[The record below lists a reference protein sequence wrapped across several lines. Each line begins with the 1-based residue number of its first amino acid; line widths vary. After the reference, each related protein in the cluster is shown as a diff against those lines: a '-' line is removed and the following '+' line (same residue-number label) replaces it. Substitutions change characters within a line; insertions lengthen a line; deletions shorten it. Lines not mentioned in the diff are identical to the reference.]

1 MRKLL
6 LSFLAVLCLLCP
18 AKAGVWYA
26 LAPVGFEDGALP
38 DGWTQENIE
47 GTVNWQVEGG
57 PGVSLTDPVGAK
69 SGDYRLAIR
78 RAKGATSG
86 FVTRL
91 ISPAMDISE
100 MQNPQLCFAYAQVAT
115 FDYFDT
121 LRVWYRTTADAQW
134 TLLEEFTSPVPAWKN
149 ETLPL
154 EKYLQGTAYQIAFE
168 VADHAGKGVVL
179 DDICVLQPSQCQ
191 QPQFQMLQPS
201 SHSAFIEFVAGGTGY
216 GSQADLFDLIVSDSA
231 LADPAAAQASQ
242 VLYMQKGMT
251 DNSVTVTGLDAYTT
265 YYAYLRTNCADNAS
279 GYTEW
284 TSTQFKTSMS
294 KSLPYVENFNQKSA
308 SSTSSYITIPGW
320 TFATDIDK
328 ANVPY
333 VYAGTSSKD
342 KQYYS
347 VDSTSYLAFVGDA
360 SYSISPVPKGKYLYA
375 ATPELDGN
383 LSQCEVSFWGTAY
396 NHISDGVDND
406 YAAELTVGVMTNP
419 TDYTTFTPVKTVT
432 VESGYQFKHFVV
444 SLSGYQGNGKYV
456 ALRSAAAKENIFFV
470 DNFSVAVAAAPV
482 PEDIRISNLQPSGF
496 DVSAALHGADSWNI
510 KVATKYVRNPA
521 SLAAAACLVSQTGLT
536 ASSFHVASADLAGKT
551 VCVYLQA
558 VKNGV
563 SSDWAFPVTLR
574 VPTVGSIPL
583 TLDMTGNA
591 ELSLYTFNNEIHYRS
606 SAKTINGI
614 YFPLRSFAYYP
625 TLSTSSPTWNG
636 GHLNLQ
642 GTDNYFVLPYVENM
656 DSLMLSFRLTTGSW
670 SSSYYSY
677 TGQSRVAVGV
687 MTDPYD
693 LSTFV
698 EVARFEGDDTKYI
711 KCETDF
717 LSYTGTGHYVAIR
730 AIEAAQKGSYNTYNA
745 LDDIVLKKIPACRLP
760 KNVVSDPQVSTAALS
775 WDAQAMTKW
784 LVSLYGDSQLTTL
797 LQDSVVTAPAVTF
810 DGLSSGNTYY
820 FTVRTICGTDTL
832 DAEDTYSFT
841 TLFGIPFMEKFT
853 TTSIPDG
860 WSRWQGLLADVFSGK
875 TTLTSVTSYWN
886 FDSQSRITTD
896 GYVAYINI
904 CYASRKH
911 WLMMPELYI
920 NADKDDAVQL
930 SFEAALISSYSSST
944 RNSGTDDQFAVVIST
959 DNGTTWTRANATI
972 WNNAND
978 STTDFVLNDLPDDKM
993 QKYTI
998 NLSKYIGTKIRIA
1011 FYAESTESNANNYL
1025 LIDNVS
1031 VNTFDVNC
1039 QGVKSLSATALSETE
1054 ADIFWTVVGTQ
1065 SLHLDVYADKSTA
1078 PLFSGDVTASPYR
1091 LTGLTSNTPYRVVA
1105 HQSCDLNGDSLTTSF
1120 RTQCGA
1126 STPAQLGTVNF
1137 ADPDAFM
1144 CWTVGIGDTT
1154 GVANF
1159 TLTAPG
1165 ISNITGFGKVL
1176 YLKKPKSTSSS
1187 YYGNDYYAILP
1198 PLDIDDITEY
1208 QVVFDAAVN
1217 TTKADTANV
1226 AKLYVGVIT
1235 DPADLS
1241 TLEITDTLTLQYA
1254 ADSMAL
1260 RSYAIGF
1267 DNYQG
1272 DYLGGMG
1279 KYILLKVAAP
1289 RDYSDIAIV
1298 DNVRIE
1304 AGNACHQILNVEVSD
1319 IKTDAAALRWTS
1331 DAGSVRVVVS
1341 PVMCNPDTVSDFIFD
1356 NIIANT
1362 GSATVS
1368 GLSAGT
1374 TYYAYVRAICG
1385 VGDTARWSGHT
1396 VFTTSY
1402 GVPYAENFSAGRL
1415 ASDWV
1420 GYRKSFPAGS
1430 DTLDISS
1437 LAPATGTTAWYITT
1451 VPSGITGMEDYAA
1464 RVKVDGSGSY
1474 DALFVSPAIS
1484 LPQLGNTEDPIS
1496 VSFKVA
1502 KSKYAYS
1509 YSSSAS
1515 KVNDSKDDKFSLIVS
1530 TDDGKT
1536 WTRSNSTIWASDG
1549 SGDYDYN
1556 EFSLNAKRCRVD
1568 LSKYAGKSIRL
1579 GFFTESTV
1587 YDPDTYLYVDSVA
1600 INYYQP
1606 TCDGITNIYVLTDS
1620 ITTQSVSLS
1629 IKSVNPSDTIEYVYG
1644 IDSVAFATAQP
1655 VHADSALVHLTGLQH
1670 SSAYAVYARTLCAG
1684 GDTSAWFGP
1693 VYFDTKCMAS
1703 VPVLYNFDD
1712 ADNRYLLT
1720 SYYKMENCWEVR
1732 YTDKYYMP
1740 YLFDNASYATYA
1752 YSGSSALRFYMTSSS
1767 YSGNNYSLAALPMI
1781 EGNPDTLQLSFMA
1794 RAGYATSSGFSDASS
1809 TYLHSVMVGTMDN
1822 LNDTS
1827 TFRLIKEVV
1836 LEPIASGATVSDDP
1850 TAFWRQQIVSLE
1862 GAQGKYVVFFQKKGS
1877 KSNYIYIDDV
1887 RISKR
1892 LDCPMVD
1899 ALSVDSIT
1907 DTRAR
1912 VHWTSQA
1919 DNFVVTVV
1927 SETGKNVYNLTDTLL
1942 LLTDLKSDMKYDV
1955 SVASVCGKD
1964 TTFTVQRSFTTCI
1977 SLPFS
1982 EDFSE
1987 GLPDTWLRLSGDILN
2002 GKKTSKSSSG
2012 SDWTFSSTD
2021 TYGISAPKMM
2031 WNLTKDYYEQNSV
2044 LATPEVLLN
2053 TPDATNPILLSFDM
2067 ALTSSYSS
2075 SAPYASSTEDRKFA
2089 ILVSEDDAATWTK
2102 IDSLVWGT
2110 DTTFVRRFDSIPN
2123 TSTRYTFDF
2132 SAYRN
2137 KSIRIAFYAYSP
2149 ADAAYAYLHL
2159 SNVAL
2164 KEQNLNCLMPTDLQ
2178 AMDMTVD
2185 SATLCW
2191 NSDADMFQLQ
2201 VAADA
2206 KFNKLIVD
2214 SVLSDTALS
2223 VGTLTASTA
2232 YYARVRVICGENSY
2246 SDWTQTRKF
2255 KTTYG
2260 VPFVEE
2266 FTTISTAFPADWGNY
2281 EDLTLD
2287 MVLGKVSPF
2296 DGASEGT
2303 AWNYNTTYNKKALE
2317 DGLHAAIEL
2326 YSSYSDA
2333 WMVTPVIDM
2342 TKVSGNYVVF
2352 SFDAALTKY
2361 NSSDAPT
2368 SSDNQRFYLAV
2379 SEDGGA
2385 TWSKEDL
2392 VTWSNAASD
2401 SAQYTLSSIPTGNGK
2416 NYKFDFSKY
2425 AGKTVQIAFG
2435 VYASYASSYY
2445 NRLHIDNVRLE
2456 ERSSVCFGVEDV
2468 QTLAAMTTSAAM
2480 RIVPSQS
2487 DSVWQYVYGISGFA
2501 VADSLANCHNTDTV
2515 AFTLSNLAAGT
2526 SYDVYVR
2533 SVCAVGDTSQ
2543 WLSAYTFR
2551 TPYAL
2556 PLTEDFTTV
2565 DTSFPDAWT
2574 TYSSSSLTP
2583 SSLFEG
2589 GSFENATPSPDG
2601 WQYSATTNANAFS
2614 GDKHVS
2620 VELKYSYYSSSSYW
2634 LVSPV
2639 VDMTDVDDVSNAVLS
2654 FDVALTNPNT
2664 SAHPSS
2670 ADDQEFYVAV
2680 SEDGGK
2686 TWTSG
2691 NATLWSEG
2699 STADYSIEAIP
2710 NGAGQSYILNMNKY
2724 IGKVV
2729 QVAFGAY
2736 QKPSYSYYD
2745 DTDTVRI
2752 HLDNI
2757 RLYADSNLCF
2767 DLDTVQQTGATT
2779 SSVSLRIEDS
2789 NRAAT
2794 AWQYVYGIKGF
2805 NRADSAIHNTDAI
2818 DFVLTGLNPSTSY
2831 DVYVRSA
2838 CGSNDTTAW
2847 VGPFAFATAYLLPF
2861 NEDFAGISTT
2871 MKMPDNWLAY
2881 SDKSLTMSALCNGTK
2896 SFVTETPLASSGSTN
2911 KWGYHSSYTK
2921 YGFAADENHIGVELW
2936 YSCSGSWL
2944 LTPAINLS
2952 AVAEDELVVLSFDA
2966 ALTKYNSSDA
2976 PSSSD
2981 NQRFYIMVSEDAGG
2995 TWSKENTIL
3004 WSNAADDNP
3013 QYNLSDIADGNGQ
3026 GTQYLLDFSKYKGKT
3041 IRIAFGIEASAND
3054 NYLHID
3060 NVSLYAAS
3068 SICIAPVKVTKVSA
3082 TTQSLTL
3089 RIETQNTDAQWQY
3102 AYGLAGFAL
3111 SDAIAKAVTDSQDFT
3126 LTGLKHTTDYDVYV
3140 RTVCGE
3146 ADTSKWVG
3154 PFGFTTDYG
3163 IPFYEDFAG
3172 ISTTMK
3178 MPDNWLAYS
3187 DKSLTMS
3194 ALCNGTKSFVTETPL
3209 ASSGSTNKW
3218 GYHSSYTKY
3227 GFAAD
3232 ENHIGVELWYSCSGS
3247 WLLTPAINLSAV
3259 AEDELVVLS
3268 FDAALT
3274 KYNSSDAPSSSDNQR
3289 FYIMVSEDAGGTWSK
3304 ENTILWSN
3312 AADDNPQYNLSDI
3325 ADGNGQGTQYLLD
3338 FSKYKGKTIR
3348 IAFGIE
3354 ASANDNY
3361 LHIDNVSLYAA
3372 SSICI
3377 APVKV
3382 TKVSATTQSLTL
3394 RIETQ
3399 NTDAQWQYAYGLAGF
3414 ALSDAIAKAVTDSQ
3428 DFTLTGLKHTTDYD
3442 VYVRTV
3448 CGEEDSSKWV
3458 GPFGFTTNYAIPF
3471 YEDFAGISTTMK
3483 MPDGWLTYAKIPD
3496 SLLFN
3501 GKKSFAT
3508 ETPLKVNG
3516 TTSKWGYNSS
3526 STKYALSDE
3535 NHLSVEI
3542 SSYSNSGCWAVTPT
3556 IDLTM
3561 ADDAGHILFAF
3572 DAALSSTYLTS
3583 APSSSDGQRFYVAVS
3598 EDGGA
3603 TWNKKNAILWS
3614 NTPADSADYMLSE
3627 ISNGA
3632 GTSYQFDFSQYAGKV
3647 VQIAFG
3653 VMAEKNSSCLHIDNV
3668 HLYAASSVCFGVK
3681 KCTLKSATATS
3692 ATLGFVPNDAAEQW
3706 QYAYGTA
3713 GFMLSGKTPVHPVD
3727 TTVFTVNGL
3736 AAQTQYDVYIR
3747 SICAVG
3753 DTSAWAGPYTVT
3765 TAYTVPFVETFDD
3778 MANVLFPA
3786 DWTRYKLIKYADL
3799 IAGTKSFD
3807 TAEPYT
3813 STSSSENVWGYNS
3826 YNKNALE
3833 DANHIT
3839 IELYDDYSD
3848 SWMLSPVIDLSTVA
3862 LNEAL
3867 EFSFDAALTY
3877 WSDSVAPTSTSTQ
3890 KFYIIVS
3897 EDGGST
3903 WTAANTTT
3911 WGETGSN
3918 YLLSSIPEGAGT
3930 SYEFD
3935 FSKYAGKTIRIAFG
3949 IEVKEKDNRLHLDN
3963 IALKRIVTRDY
3974 TATACNST
3982 DYMDEYFFIA
3992 QQDLV
3997 LGNTTYTT
4005 KVPGTE
4011 NAPDTVVSLTLN
4023 VYPAVRVQLRDTICE
4038 GYHYNEYGFDFIAKN
4053 STVVPQ
4059 MLTSAN
4065 GCDSLV
4071 ELHIEVIPTRR
4082 IDTTIMACQSYTYQ
4096 GETYYSDK
4104 VFVDTLASAL
4114 GCDSI
4119 VRTFLRISTTGDT
4132 RTMWRT
4138 SVCQGD
4144 SYNDEVFS
4152 GLTTAGIYTQTVQNA
4167 YGCDS
4172 TVTLHLLV
4180 ADAKGAVYDTI
4191 RQTDLPYLYEGEIFL
4206 GKNIKVGD
4214 YWHDVQSSC
4223 GQVTLFMHVY
4233 LETAIANT
4241 SVHTLHLTPNPAK
4254 VGEPV
4259 QIVSD
4264 IPCGK
4269 DYTVS
4274 VFSSIGQLVY
4284 HSRQPMTYLPG
4295 FHTAGIYTVRIVNAG
4310 VVYQTKLLVQ

>member
-134 TLLEEFTSPVPAWKN
+134 MLLEEFTSPVPAWKN
-149 ETLPL
+149 ETLLL

-396 NHISDGVDND
+396 NYISDGVDND

-419 TDYTTFTPVKTVT
+419 ADYTTFTPVKTVT

-583 TLDMTGNA
+583 TLDMNSDKA

-625 TLSTSSPTWNG
+625 TLSTSSPTYNG
-636 GHLNLQ
+636 GHLKLESI
-642 GTDNYFVLPYVENM
+642 DNYFVLPYVENI
-656 DSLMLSFRLTTGSW
+656 DSLMLSFRLSTGSW
-670 SSSYYSY
+670 SSSYTSY

-698 EVARFEGDDTKYI
+698 EVARFDGDDTKYI

-886 FDSQSRITTD
+886 FNSQSSITTD

-959 DNGTTWTRANATI
+959 DNGTTWTRANATV

-978 STTDFVLNDLPDDKM
+978 STTDYVLNDLPDDKM

-1011 FYAESTESNANNYL
+1011 FYAESTVSNADNYL

-1054 ADIFWTVVGTQ
+1054 ADIFWTVVGAQ

-1198 PLDIDDITEY
+1198 PLDIDDITKY

-1226 AKLYVGVIT
+1226 GKLYVGVIT

-1356 NIIANT
+1356 DIIANT
-1362 GSATVS
+1362 GSATIS

-1402 GVPYAENFSAGRL
+1402 SVPYAENFSAGRL

-1420 GYRKSFPAGS
+1420 GYKKSFPAGS

-1437 LAPATGTTAWYITT
+1437 LAPVTTSTAWYITS

-1464 RVKVDGSGSY
+1464 RVEIWSSSY

-1484 LPQLGNTEDPIS
+1484 LPQLGNTDTPIA

-1502 KSKYAYS
+1502 KSKYS
-1509 YSSSAS
+1509 SSSSAS

-1600 INYYQP
+1600 INYYRP

-1629 IKSVNPSDTIEYVYG
+1629 IKSVNSSDTIEYVYG

-1712 ADNRYLLT
+1712 TDNRYLLT

-1781 EGNPDTLQLSFMA
+1781 EGNLDTLQLSFMA
-1794 RAGYATSSGFSDASS
+1794 RAGYATSSGFTDASD

-1912 VHWTSQA
+1912 VHWTSLA

-1964 TTFTVQRSFTTCI
+1964 TTFTIQRSFTTCI

-2002 GKKTSKSSSG
+2002 GEKTSKSSSG

-2021 TYGISAPKMM
+2021 TYGIPAPKMM
-2031 WNLTKDYYEQNSV
+2031 WNLTLEDGYYYKEYYEQNSV

-2149 ADAAYAYLHL
+2149 ADTAYAYLHL

-2266 FTTISTAFPADWGNY
+2266 FTAIATAFPADWGNY
-2281 EDLTLD
+2281 ENLTLSK
-2287 MVLGKVSPF
+2287 VLGTASPF
-2296 DGASEGT
+2296 AGAPAGSVWG
-2303 AWNYNTTYNKKALE
+2303 YNTSYNKKALKDE
-2317 DGLHAAIEL
+2317 LHASIEL
-2326 YSSYSDA
+2326 STSNSDA

-2468 QTLAAMTTSAAM
+2468 QTLAAMATSAAM

-2487 DSVWQYVYGISGFA
+2487 DSVWQYVYGLSGFA

-2556 PLTEDFTTV
+2556 PLTENFTTV

-2583 SSLFEG
+2583 SSLFAG
-2589 GSFENATPSPDG
+2589 GSFENATPSSDG

-2654 FDVALTNPNT
+2654 FDVALTEPNT
-2664 SAHPSS
+2664 STHPSS

-2757 RLYADSNLCF
+2757 RLYADSNLCL

-2779 SSVSLRIEDS
+2779 SSVSLRIVDS

-2805 NRADSAIHNTDAI
+2805 NRADSAIHNTDAV

-2847 VGPFAFATAYLLPF
+2847 IGPFAFATAYLLPF
-2861 NEDFAGISTT
+2861 NEDFAGIATT
-2871 MKMPDNWLAY
+2871 MQMPDNWLAY
-2881 SDKSLTMSALCNGTK
+2881 SDKSLTVSALCNGTK
-2896 SFVTETPLASSGSTN
+2896 SFVTETPLASSGSTT

-2936 YSCSGSWL
+2936 SSCSGSWL

-3089 RIETQNTDAQWQY
+3089 HIETQNTDAQWQY

-3178 MPDNWLAYS
+3178 MPD
-3187 DKSLTMS
+3187 
-3194 ALCNGTKSFVTETPL
+3194 
-3209 ASSGSTNKW
+3209 
-3218 GYHSSYTKY
+3218 
-3227 GFAAD
+3227 
-3232 ENHIGVELWYSCSGS
+3232 
-3247 WLLTPAINLSAV
+3247 
-3259 AEDELVVLS
+3259 
-3268 FDAALT
+3268 
-3274 KYNSSDAPSSSDNQR
+3274 
-3289 FYIMVSEDAGGTWSK
+3289 
-3304 ENTILWSN
+3304 
-3312 AADDNPQYNLSDI
+3312 
-3325 ADGNGQGTQYLLD
+3325 
-3338 FSKYKGKTIR
+3338 
-3348 IAFGIE
+3348 
-3354 ASANDNY
+3354 
-3361 LHIDNVSLYAA
+3361 
-3372 SSICI
+3372 
-3377 APVKV
+3377 
-3382 TKVSATTQSLTL
+3382 
-3394 RIETQ
+3394 
-3399 NTDAQWQYAYGLAGF
+3399 
-3414 ALSDAIAKAVTDSQ
+3414 
-3428 DFTLTGLKHTTDYD
+3428 
-3442 VYVRTV
+3442 
-3448 CGEEDSSKWV
+3448 
-3458 GPFGFTTNYAIPF
+3458 
-3471 YEDFAGISTTMK
+3471 
-3483 MPDGWLTYAKIPD
+3483 GWLTYAKIPD

-3516 TTSKWGYNSS
+3516 TTYKWGYNSS

-3572 DAALSSTYLTS
+3572 DAALSSTYSTS

-3603 TWNKKNAILWS
+3603 TWNKKNVILWS

-3839 IELYDDYSD
+3839 IELYYGYSG

-3862 LNEAL
+3862 TNEAL
-3867 EFSFDAALTY
+3867 TFSFDAALTY
-3877 WSDSVAPTSTSTQ
+3877 WNDSVAPTSTSKQ

-3897 EDGGST
+3897 KDGGST
-3903 WTAANTTT
+3903 WTAADTTT
-3911 WGETGSN
+3911 WGETGSD

-3949 IEVKEKDNRLHLDN
+3949 IEVEENDNRLHLDN

-3982 DYMDEYFFIA
+3982 DYVDDYFFIA

-3997 LGNTTYTT
+3997 LGQTTHTAQ
-4005 KVPGTE
+4005 VPGIG
-4011 NAPDTVVSLTLN
+4011 NAPDTIVNLTLN

-4038 GYHYNEYGFDFIAKN
+4038 GYRYNNYGFDFIAKN
-4053 STVVPQ
+4053 STVVPLA
-4059 MLTSAN
+4059 LTSVN
-4065 GCDSLV
+4065 GCDSIV
-4071 ELHIEVIPTRR
+4071 ELSIEVIPTRR
-4082 IDTTIMACQSYTYQ
+4082 SDTTIMACQSYTYQ

-4132 RTMWRT
+4132 KTMWRT

-4206 GKNIKVGD
+4206 GKNTKVGD
-4214 YWHDVQSSC
+4214 YRHDVQSSC

>member
-1437 LAPATGTTAWYITT
+1437 LAPATGTTAWYITN

-1464 RVKVDGSGSY
+1464 RVEVYSTGSY

-1484 LPQLGNTEDPIS
+1484 LPQLGNTDTPIS

-1502 KSKYAYS
+1502 KSKYS
-1509 YSSSAS
+1509 SSSSAS

-1556 EFSLNAKRCRVD
+1556 DFSLNAKRCRVD

-1579 GFFTESTV
+1579 GFFTESV
-1587 YDPDTYLYVDSVA
+1587 LYDPDTHLYVDSVA

-1629 IKSVNPSDTIEYVYG
+1629 IKSVNSSDTIEYVYG

-1781 EGNPDTLQLSFMA
+1781 EGNLDTLQLSFMA
-1794 RAGYATSSGFSDASS
+1794 RAGYATSSGFTDASN

-1836 LEPIASGATVSDDP
+1836 LEPITSGATVSDDP

-1955 SVASVCGKD
+1955 SVVSVCGKD

-2266 FTTISTAFPADWGNY
+2266 FTAIATAFPADWGNY
-2281 EDLTLD
+2281 ENLTLSK
-2287 MVLGKVSPF
+2287 VLGTASPF
-2296 DGASEGT
+2296 AGAPAGSVWG
-2303 AWNYNTTYNKKALE
+2303 YNTSYNKKALKDE
-2317 DGLHAAIEL
+2317 LHASIEL
-2326 YSSYSDA
+2326 STSNSDA

-2468 QTLAAMTTSAAM
+2468 QTLAAMATSAAM

-2487 DSVWQYVYGISGFA
+2487 DSVWQYVYGLSGFA

-2556 PLTEDFTTV
+2556 PLTENFTTV

-2583 SSLFEG
+2583 SSLFAG
-2589 GSFENATPSPDG
+2589 GSFENATPSSDG

-2654 FDVALTNPNT
+2654 FDVALTEPNT
-2664 SAHPSS
+2664 STHPSS

-2757 RLYADSNLCF
+2757 RLYADSNLCL

-2779 SSVSLRIEDS
+2779 SSVSLRIVDS

-2805 NRADSAIHNTDAI
+2805 NRADSAIHNTDAV

-2847 VGPFAFATAYLLPF
+2847 IGPFAFATAYLLPF
-2861 NEDFAGISTT
+2861 NEDFAGIATT
-2871 MKMPDNWLAY
+2871 MQMPDNWLAY
-2881 SDKSLTMSALCNGTK
+2881 SDKSLTVSALCNGTK
-2896 SFVTETPLASSGSTN
+2896 SFVTETPLASSGSTT

-2936 YSCSGSWL
+2936 SSCSGSWL

-3089 RIETQNTDAQWQY
+3089 HIETQNTDAQWQY

-3178 MPDNWLAYS
+3178 MPD
-3187 DKSLTMS
+3187 
-3194 ALCNGTKSFVTETPL
+3194 
-3209 ASSGSTNKW
+3209 
-3218 GYHSSYTKY
+3218 
-3227 GFAAD
+3227 
-3232 ENHIGVELWYSCSGS
+3232 
-3247 WLLTPAINLSAV
+3247 
-3259 AEDELVVLS
+3259 
-3268 FDAALT
+3268 
-3274 KYNSSDAPSSSDNQR
+3274 
-3289 FYIMVSEDAGGTWSK
+3289 
-3304 ENTILWSN
+3304 
-3312 AADDNPQYNLSDI
+3312 
-3325 ADGNGQGTQYLLD
+3325 
-3338 FSKYKGKTIR
+3338 
-3348 IAFGIE
+3348 
-3354 ASANDNY
+3354 
-3361 LHIDNVSLYAA
+3361 
-3372 SSICI
+3372 
-3377 APVKV
+3377 
-3382 TKVSATTQSLTL
+3382 
-3394 RIETQ
+3394 
-3399 NTDAQWQYAYGLAGF
+3399 
-3414 ALSDAIAKAVTDSQ
+3414 
-3428 DFTLTGLKHTTDYD
+3428 
-3442 VYVRTV
+3442 
-3448 CGEEDSSKWV
+3448 
-3458 GPFGFTTNYAIPF
+3458 
-3471 YEDFAGISTTMK
+3471 
-3483 MPDGWLTYAKIPD
+3483 GWLTYAKIPD

-3516 TTSKWGYNSS
+3516 TTYKWGYNSS

>member
-134 TLLEEFTSPVPAWKN
+134 MLLEEFTSPVPAWKN
-149 ETLPL
+149 ETLLL

-1415 ASDWV
+1415 ASDWTV
-1420 GYRKSFPAGS
+1420 YKKSFPAGA
-1430 DTLDISS
+1430 DTLDISF
-1437 LAPATGTTAWYITT
+1437 LAPATGTTAWYITS

-1464 RVKVDGSGSY
+1464 RVEVAGSGSY

-1484 LPQLGNTEDPIS
+1484 LPQLGDTDDPIS

-1556 EFSLNAKRCRVD
+1556 DFSLNAKRCRVD

-1587 YDPDTYLYVDSVA
+1587 YDPNTYLYVDSVA

-1712 ADNRYLLT
+1712 TDNRYLLT
-1720 SYYKMENCWEVR
+1720 SYYKMENCWETR
-1732 YTDKYYMP
+1732 YTDEYYMP
-1740 YLFDNASYATYA
+1740 YLKDNTSYATYA
-1752 YSGSSALRFYMTSSS
+1752 YSGSSALRFYMES
-1767 YSGNNYSLAALPMI
+1767 YSSNYSLAALPMI
-1781 EGNPDTLQLSFMA
+1781 EGNLDTLQLSFMA
-1794 RAGYATSSGFSDASS
+1794 RAGYATSSGFTDASN

-1836 LEPIASGATVSDDP
+1836 VEPIASDAAVSDDP
-1850 TAFWRQQIVSLE
+1850 AAFWRQQVVSLE
-1862 GAQGKYVVFFQKKGS
+1862 GAQGKYIVFFQKKGS

-2266 FTTISTAFPADWGNY
+2266 FTAIATAFPADWGNY
-2281 EDLTLD
+2281 ENLTLSK
-2287 MVLGKVSPF
+2287 VLGTASPF
-2296 DGASEGT
+2296 AGASAGSV
-2303 AWNYNTTYNKKALE
+2303 WGYNTSYNKKALKDE
-2317 DGLHAAIEL
+2317 LHASIEL
-2326 YSSYSDA
+2326 STSNSDA

-2456 ERSSVCFGVEDV
+2456 ERSSACFGVEDV
-2468 QTLAAMTTSAAM
+2468 QTLAAMATSAAM

-2487 DSVWQYVYGISGFA
+2487 DSVWQYVYGLSGFA

-2556 PLTEDFTTV
+2556 PLTENFTTV

-2583 SSLFEG
+2583 SSLFAG
-2589 GSFENATPSPDG
+2589 GSFENATPSSDG

-2614 GDKHVS
+2614 GDRHVS

-2654 FDVALTNPNT
+2654 FDVALTEPNT

-2686 TWTSG
+2686 TWTRG
-2691 NATLWSEG
+2691 NATLWSV
-2699 STADYSIEAIP
+2699 SSAADYSIEAIP
-2710 NGAGQSYILNMNKY
+2710 NGAGQSYTFNMNKY
-2724 IGKVV
+2724 IGKAV

-2736 QKPSYSYYD
+2736 QGPSYGSYY
-2745 DTDTVRI
+2745 TDEVRI

-2757 RLYADSNLCF
+2757 RLYTDANLCF
-2767 DLDTVQQTGATT
+2767 DIDTVQQTNATT
-2779 SSVSLRIEDS
+2779 SSVSLRIGDS

-2794 AWQYVYGIKGF
+2794 AWQYVYGVKGF
-2805 NRADSAIHNTDAI
+2805 NRADSAVHNTAAL
-2818 DFVLTGLNPSTSY
+2818 DFTLTGLNPNTSY

-2838 CGSNDTTAW
+2838 CGRNDTTAW

-2881 SDKSLTMSALCNGTK
+2881 SDKSLTVSALCNGTK
-2896 SFVTETPLASSGSTN
+2896 SFVTETPLASSGSTT

-2921 YGFAADENHIGVELW
+2921 YGFADEEHIGVEL
-2936 YSCSGSWL
+2936 YSSYSGSWL

-2952 AVAEDELVVLSFDA
+2952 TVAEDELVVFSFDA

-3089 RIETQNTDAQWQY
+3089 
-3102 AYGLAGFAL
+3102 
-3111 SDAIAKAVTDSQDFT
+3111 
-3126 LTGLKHTTDYDVYV
+3126 H
-3140 RTVCGE
+3140 
-3146 ADTSKWVG
+3146 
-3154 PFGFTTDYG
+3154 
-3163 IPFYEDFAG
+3163 
-3172 ISTTMK
+3172 
-3178 MPDNWLAYS
+3178 
-3187 DKSLTMS
+3187 
-3194 ALCNGTKSFVTETPL
+3194 
-3209 ASSGSTNKW
+3209 
-3218 GYHSSYTKY
+3218 
-3227 GFAAD
+3227 
-3232 ENHIGVELWYSCSGS
+3232 
-3247 WLLTPAINLSAV
+3247 
-3259 AEDELVVLS
+3259 
-3268 FDAALT
+3268 
-3274 KYNSSDAPSSSDNQR
+3274 
-3289 FYIMVSEDAGGTWSK
+3289 
-3304 ENTILWSN
+3304 
-3312 AADDNPQYNLSDI
+3312 
-3325 ADGNGQGTQYLLD
+3325 
-3338 FSKYKGKTIR
+3338 
-3348 IAFGIE
+3348 
-3354 ASANDNY
+3354 
-3361 LHIDNVSLYAA
+3361 
-3372 SSICI
+3372 
-3377 APVKV
+3377 
-3382 TKVSATTQSLTL
+3382 
-3394 RIETQ
+3394 IETQ

-3516 TTSKWGYNSS
+3516 TTYKWGYNSS

-3572 DAALSSTYLTS
+3572 DAALSSTYSTS

-3603 TWNKKNAILWS
+3603 TWNKKNVILWS

-3839 IELYDDYSD
+3839 IELYYGYSG

-3862 LNEAL
+3862 TNEAL
-3867 EFSFDAALTY
+3867 TFSFDAALTY
-3877 WSDSVAPTSTSTQ
+3877 WNDSVAPTSTSKQ

-3897 EDGGST
+3897 KDGGST
-3903 WTAANTTT
+3903 WTAADTTT
-3911 WGETGSN
+3911 WGETGSD

-3949 IEVKEKDNRLHLDN
+3949 IEVEENDNRLHLDN

-3982 DYMDEYFFIA
+3982 DYVDDYFFIA

-3997 LGNTTYTT
+3997 LGQTTHTAQ
-4005 KVPGTE
+4005 VPGIG
-4011 NAPDTVVSLTLN
+4011 NAPDTIVNLTLN

-4038 GYHYNEYGFDFIAKN
+4038 GYRYNNYGFDFIAKN
-4053 STVVPQ
+4053 STVVPLA
-4059 MLTSAN
+4059 LTSVN
-4065 GCDSLV
+4065 GCDSIV
-4071 ELHIEVIPTRR
+4071 ELSIEVIPTRR
-4082 IDTTIMACQSYTYQ
+4082 SDTTIMACQSYTYQ

-4132 RTMWRT
+4132 KTMWRT

-4206 GKNIKVGD
+4206 GKNTKVGD
-4214 YWHDVQSSC
+4214 YRHDVQSSC

>member
-134 TLLEEFTSPVPAWKN
+134 MLLEEFTSPVPAWKN
-149 ETLPL
+149 ETLLL

-396 NHISDGVDND
+396 NYISDGVDND

-419 TDYTTFTPVKTVT
+419 ADYTTFTPVKTVT

-583 TLDMTGNA
+583 TLDMNSDKA

-614 YFPLRSFAYYP
+614 YFPLRSFAHYP
-625 TLSTSSPTWNG
+625 TRSTSSPTYNG
-636 GHLNLQ
+636 GHLKLESI
-642 GTDNYFVLPYVENM
+642 DNYFVLPYVENI
-656 DSLMLSFRLTTGSW
+656 DSLMLSFRLSTGSW
-670 SSSYYSY
+670 SSSYTSY

-698 EVARFEGDDTKYI
+698 EVARFDGDDTKYI

-886 FDSQSRITTD
+886 FNSQSSITTD

-959 DNGTTWTRANATI
+959 DNGTTWTRANATV

-978 STTDFVLNDLPDDKM
+978 STTDYVLNDLPDDKM

-1011 FYAESTESNANNYL
+1011 FYAESTVSNADNYL

-1054 ADIFWTVVGTQ
+1054 ADIFWTVVGAQ

-1198 PLDIDDITEY
+1198 PLDIDDITKY

-1226 AKLYVGVIT
+1226 GKLYVGVIT

-1356 NIIANT
+1356 DIIANT
-1362 GSATVS
+1362 GSATIS

-1402 GVPYAENFSAGRL
+1402 SVPYAENFSAGRL

-1420 GYRKSFPAGS
+1420 GYKKSFPAGS

-1437 LAPATGTTAWYITT
+1437 LAPVTTSTAWYITS

-1464 RVKVDGSGSY
+1464 RVEIWSSSY

-1484 LPQLGNTEDPIS
+1484 LPQLGNTDTPIA

-1502 KSKYAYS
+1502 KSKYS
-1509 YSSSAS
+1509 SSSSAS

-1600 INYYQP
+1600 INYYRP

-1629 IKSVNPSDTIEYVYG
+1629 IKSVNSSDTIEYVYG

-1712 ADNRYLLT
+1712 TDNRYLLT

-1781 EGNPDTLQLSFMA
+1781 EGNLDTLQLSFMA
-1794 RAGYATSSGFSDASS
+1794 RAGYATSSGFTDASD

-1912 VHWTSQA
+1912 VHWTSLA

-1964 TTFTVQRSFTTCI
+1964 TTFTIQRSFTTCI

-2002 GKKTSKSSSG
+2002 GEKTSKSSSG

-2021 TYGISAPKMM
+2021 TYGIPAPKMM
-2031 WNLTKDYYEQNSV
+2031 WNLTLEDGYYYKEYYEQNSV

-2342 TKVSGNYVVF
+2342 TRVSGNYVVF
-2352 SFDAALTKY
+2352 SFDAALTY
-2361 NSSDAPT
+2361 WSSDAAPT

-2385 TWSKEDL
+2385 TWNKENL
-2392 VTWSNAASD
+2392 IIWSNAAPD
-2401 SAQYTLSSIPTGNGK
+2401 SAQYTLSSIPTGNGR

-2425 AGKTVQIAFG
+2425 AGKTIQIAFG
-2435 VYASYASSYY
+2435 AYASSND

-2456 ERSSVCFGVEDV
+2456 EMESVCFGVEDV

-2533 SVCAVGDTSQ
+2533 SVCAVGDTSE
-2543 WLSAYTFR
+2543 WLPAHTFR
-2551 TPYAL
+2551 TNYTL
-2556 PLTEDFTTV
+2556 PLTEDFSTV
-2565 DTSFPDAWT
+2565 DTAFPAAWT
-2574 TYSSSSLTP
+2574 TYSSLSP
-2583 SSLFEG
+2583 SSLFAG
-2589 GSFENATPSPDG
+2589 GSFENATPSSYG
-2601 WQYSATTNANAFS
+2601 WQYSATYNANAFS

-2620 VELKYSYYSSSSYW
+2620 ASLTYSNSSYW

-2639 VDMTDVDDVSNAVLS
+2639 VDMTDVEEASNVVLS
-2654 FDVALTNPNT
+2654 FDVALTEPNT

-2686 TWTSG
+2686 TWTRG
-2691 NATLWSEG
+2691 NATLWSV
-2699 STADYSIEAIP
+2699 SSAADYSIEAIP
-2710 NGAGQSYILNMNKY
+2710 NGAGQSYTFNMNKY
-2724 IGKVV
+2724 IGKAV

-2736 QKPSYSYYD
+2736 QGPSYGSYY
-2745 DTDTVRI
+2745 TDEVRI

-2757 RLYADSNLCF
+2757 RLYTDANLCF
-2767 DLDTVQQTGATT
+2767 DIDTVQQTNATT
-2779 SSVSLRIEDS
+2779 SSVSLRIGDS

-2794 AWQYVYGIKGF
+2794 AWQYVYGVKGF
-2805 NRADSAIHNTDAI
+2805 NRADSAVHNTAAL
-2818 DFVLTGLNPSTSY
+2818 DFTLTGLNPSTSY

-2861 NEDFAGISTT
+2861 NEDFAGIATT
-2871 MKMPDNWLAY
+2871 MQMPDNWLAY
-2881 SDKSLTMSALCNGTK
+2881 SDKSLTVSALCNGTK
-2896 SFVTETPLASSGSTN
+2896 SFAAETPLASSGSTT

-2936 YSCSGSWL
+2936 SSCSGSWL

-2952 AVAEDELVVLSFDA
+2952 TVAEDELVVFSFDA

-3146 ADTSKWVG
+3146 ADTSKW
-3154 PFGFTTDYG
+3154 
-3163 IPFYEDFAG
+3163 I
-3172 ISTTMK
+3172 
-3178 MPDNWLAYS
+3178 
-3187 DKSLTMS
+3187 
-3194 ALCNGTKSFVTETPL
+3194 
-3209 ASSGSTNKW
+3209 
-3218 GYHSSYTKY
+3218 
-3227 GFAAD
+3227 
-3232 ENHIGVELWYSCSGS
+3232 
-3247 WLLTPAINLSAV
+3247 
-3259 AEDELVVLS
+3259 
-3268 FDAALT
+3268 
-3274 KYNSSDAPSSSDNQR
+3274 
-3289 FYIMVSEDAGGTWSK
+3289 
-3304 ENTILWSN
+3304 
-3312 AADDNPQYNLSDI
+3312 
-3325 ADGNGQGTQYLLD
+3325 
-3338 FSKYKGKTIR
+3338 
-3348 IAFGIE
+3348 
-3354 ASANDNY
+3354 
-3361 LHIDNVSLYAA
+3361 
-3372 SSICI
+3372 
-3377 APVKV
+3377 
-3382 TKVSATTQSLTL
+3382 
-3394 RIETQ
+3394 
-3399 NTDAQWQYAYGLAGF
+3399 
-3414 ALSDAIAKAVTDSQ
+3414 
-3428 DFTLTGLKHTTDYD
+3428 
-3442 VYVRTV
+3442 
-3448 CGEEDSSKWV
+3448 

-3727 TTVFTVNGL
+3727 TTVFTINGL

-3862 LNEAL
+3862 ANEAL

-3949 IEVKEKDNRLHLDN
+3949 IEVEENHNRLHLDN

-3982 DYMDEYFFIA
+3982 DYMDDYFFIA

-4038 GYHYNEYGFDFIAKN
+4038 GYRYNNYGFDFIAKN
-4053 STVVPQ
+4053 SAVVPLV
-4059 MLTSAN
+4059 LTSVN
-4065 GCDSLV
+4065 GCDSIV
-4071 ELHIEVIPTRR
+4071 ELSIEVIPTRR
-4082 IDTTIMACQSYTYQ
+4082 NDTTIMACQSYTYQ

-4119 VRTFLRISTTGDT
+4119 VRTFLRISTTGDAK
-4132 RTMWRT
+4132 TMWRT

-4191 RQTDLPYLYEGEIFL
+4191 RQTDLPYFYEGVEFL
-4206 GKNIKVGD
+4206 GKNTKVGD
-4214 YWHDVQSSC
+4214 YRHDVQSSC

>member
-134 TLLEEFTSPVPAWKN
+134 MLLEEFTSPVPAWKN
-149 ETLPL
+149 ETLLL

-396 NHISDGVDND
+396 NYISDGVDND

-419 TDYTTFTPVKTVT
+419 ADYTTFTPVKTVT

-583 TLDMTGNA
+583 TLDMNSDKA

-614 YFPLRSFAYYP
+614 YFPLRSFAHYP
-625 TLSTSSPTWNG
+625 TRSTSSPTYNG
-636 GHLNLQ
+636 GHLKLESI
-642 GTDNYFVLPYVENM
+642 DNYFVLPYVENI
-656 DSLMLSFRLTTGSW
+656 DSLMLSFRLSTGSW
-670 SSSYYSY
+670 SSSYTSY

-698 EVARFEGDDTKYI
+698 EVARFDGDDTKYI

-886 FDSQSRITTD
+886 FNSQSSITTD

-959 DNGTTWTRANATI
+959 DNGTTWTRANATV

-978 STTDFVLNDLPDDKM
+978 STTDYVLNDLPDDKM

-1011 FYAESTESNANNYL
+1011 FYAESTVSNADNYL

-1054 ADIFWTVVGTQ
+1054 ADIFWTVVGAQ

-1198 PLDIDDITEY
+1198 PLDIDDITKY

-1226 AKLYVGVIT
+1226 GKLYVGVIT

-1356 NIIANT
+1356 DIIANT
-1362 GSATVS
+1362 GSATIS

-1402 GVPYAENFSAGRL
+1402 SVPYAENFSAGRL

-1420 GYRKSFPAGS
+1420 GYKKSFPAGS

-1437 LAPATGTTAWYITT
+1437 LAPVTTSTAWYITS

-1464 RVKVDGSGSY
+1464 RVEIWSSSY

-1484 LPQLGNTEDPIS
+1484 LPQLGNTDTPIA

-1502 KSKYAYS
+1502 KSKYS
-1509 YSSSAS
+1509 SSSSAS

-1600 INYYQP
+1600 INYYRP

-1629 IKSVNPSDTIEYVYG
+1629 IKSVNSSDTIEYVYG

-1712 ADNRYLLT
+1712 TDNRYLLT

-1781 EGNPDTLQLSFMA
+1781 EGNLDTLQLSFMA
-1794 RAGYATSSGFSDASS
+1794 RAGYATSSGFTDASD
-1809 TYLHSVMVGTMDN
+1809 TDLHSVMVGTMDN

-1912 VHWTSQA
+1912 VHWTSLA

-1964 TTFTVQRSFTTCI
+1964 TTFTIQRSFTTCI

-2002 GKKTSKSSSG
+2002 GEKTSKSSSG

-2021 TYGISAPKMM
+2021 TYGIPAPKMM
-2031 WNLTKDYYEQNSV
+2031 WNLTLEDGYYYKEYYEQNSV

-2342 TKVSGNYVVF
+2342 TRVSGNYVVF
-2352 SFDAALTKY
+2352 SFDAALTY
-2361 NSSDAPT
+2361 WSSDAAPT

-2385 TWSKEDL
+2385 TWTKENL
-2392 VTWSNAASD
+2392 ITWSNAASD
-2401 SAQYTLSSIPTGNGK
+2401 SAQYTMSSIPTGNGQ
-2416 NYKFDFSKY
+2416 NYKFDFSEY
-2425 AGKTVQIAFG
+2425 AGKTIQIAFG
-2435 VYASYASSYY
+2435 AYASSND
-2445 NRLHIDNVRLE
+2445 NRLHIDNIRLE
-2456 ERSSVCFGVEDV
+2456 ETESLCLGAKSVSS
-2468 QTLAAMTTSAAM
+2468 QKITSTSAQM

-2487 DSVWQYVYGISGFA
+2487 DSVWQYIYGISGFA
-2501 VADSLANCHNTDTV
+2501 VADSLAHCHNTDTV
-2515 AFTLSNLAAGT
+2515 VFTLSNLAAGT

-2533 SVCAVGDTSQ
+2533 SVCAVGDTSE
-2543 WLSAYTFR
+2543 WLPAHTFR
-2551 TPYAL
+2551 TNYTL
-2556 PLTEDFTTV
+2556 PLTEDFSTV
-2565 DTSFPDAWT
+2565 DTAFPAAWT
-2574 TYSSSSLTP
+2574 TYSSLSP
-2583 SSLFEG
+2583 SSLFAG
-2589 GSFENATPSPDG
+2589 GSFENATPSSYG
-2601 WQYSATTNANAFS
+2601 WQYSATYNANAFS

-2620 VELKYSYYSSSSYW
+2620 ASLTYSNSSYW

-2639 VDMTDVDDVSNAVLS
+2639 VDMTDVEEASNVVLS
-2654 FDVALTNPNT
+2654 FDVALTEPNT

-2686 TWTSG
+2686 TWTRG
-2691 NATLWSEG
+2691 NATLWSV
-2699 STADYSIEAIP
+2699 SSAADYSIEAIP
-2710 NGAGQSYILNMNKY
+2710 NGAGQSYTFNMNKY
-2724 IGKVV
+2724 IGKAV

-2736 QKPSYSYYD
+2736 QGPSYGSYY
-2745 DTDTVRI
+2745 TDEVRI

-2757 RLYADSNLCF
+2757 RLYTDANLCF
-2767 DLDTVQQTGATT
+2767 DIDTVQQTNATT
-2779 SSVSLRIEDS
+2779 SSVSLRIGDS

-2794 AWQYVYGIKGF
+2794 AWQYVYGVKGF
-2805 NRADSAIHNTDAI
+2805 NRADSAVHNTAAL
-2818 DFVLTGLNPSTSY
+2818 DFTLTGLNPNTSY

-2838 CGSNDTTAW
+2838 CGRNDTTAW
-2847 VGPFAFATAYLLPF
+2847 VGPFTFATAYILPF
-2861 NEDFAGISTT
+2861 NEDFAGIATT
-2871 MKMPDNWLAY
+2871 MQMPDNWLAY
-2881 SDKSLTMSALCNGTK
+2881 SDKSLTVSALCNGTK
-2896 SFVTETPLASSGSTN
+2896 SFVTETPLASSGSTT

-2921 YGFAADENHIGVELW
+2921 YGFADEEHIGVEL
-2936 YSCSGSWL
+2936 YSSYSGSWL

-2952 AVAEDELVVLSFDA
+2952 TVAEDELVVFSFDA

-3089 RIETQNTDAQWQY
+3089 
-3102 AYGLAGFAL
+3102 
-3111 SDAIAKAVTDSQDFT
+3111 
-3126 LTGLKHTTDYDVYV
+3126 H
-3140 RTVCGE
+3140 
-3146 ADTSKWVG
+3146 
-3154 PFGFTTDYG
+3154 
-3163 IPFYEDFAG
+3163 
-3172 ISTTMK
+3172 
-3178 MPDNWLAYS
+3178 
-3187 DKSLTMS
+3187 
-3194 ALCNGTKSFVTETPL
+3194 
-3209 ASSGSTNKW
+3209 
-3218 GYHSSYTKY
+3218 
-3227 GFAAD
+3227 
-3232 ENHIGVELWYSCSGS
+3232 
-3247 WLLTPAINLSAV
+3247 
-3259 AEDELVVLS
+3259 
-3268 FDAALT
+3268 
-3274 KYNSSDAPSSSDNQR
+3274 
-3289 FYIMVSEDAGGTWSK
+3289 
-3304 ENTILWSN
+3304 
-3312 AADDNPQYNLSDI
+3312 
-3325 ADGNGQGTQYLLD
+3325 
-3338 FSKYKGKTIR
+3338 
-3348 IAFGIE
+3348 
-3354 ASANDNY
+3354 
-3361 LHIDNVSLYAA
+3361 
-3372 SSICI
+3372 
-3377 APVKV
+3377 
-3382 TKVSATTQSLTL
+3382 
-3394 RIETQ
+3394 IETQ

-3458 GPFGFTTNYAIPF
+3458 GPFGFTTNYVIPF

-3862 LNEAL
+3862 ANEAL

-3982 DYMDEYFFIA
+3982 DYMDDYFFIA

-4038 GYHYNEYGFDFIAKN
+4038 GYRYNNYGFDFIAKN
-4053 STVVPQ
+4053 SAVVPLV
-4059 MLTSAN
+4059 LTSVN
-4065 GCDSLV
+4065 GCDSIV
-4071 ELHIEVIPTRR
+4071 ELSIEVIPTRR
-4082 IDTTIMACQSYTYQ
+4082 NDTTIMACQSYTYQ

-4119 VRTFLRISTTGDT
+4119 VRTFLRISTTGDAK
-4132 RTMWRT
+4132 TMWRT

-4191 RQTDLPYLYEGEIFL
+4191 RQTDLPYFYEGVEFL
-4206 GKNIKVGD
+4206 GKNTKVGD
-4214 YWHDVQSSC
+4214 YRHDVQSSC

>member
-134 TLLEEFTSPVPAWKN
+134 MLLEEFTSPVPAWKN
-149 ETLPL
+149 ETLLL

-396 NHISDGVDND
+396 NYISDGVDND

-419 TDYTTFTPVKTVT
+419 ADYTTFTPVKTVT

-583 TLDMTGNA
+583 TLDMNSDKA

-614 YFPLRSFAYYP
+614 YFPLRSFAHYP
-625 TLSTSSPTWNG
+625 TRSTSSPTYNG
-636 GHLNLQ
+636 GHLKLESI
-642 GTDNYFVLPYVENM
+642 DNYFVLPYVENI
-656 DSLMLSFRLTTGSW
+656 DSLMLSFRLSTGSW
-670 SSSYYSY
+670 SSSYTSY

-698 EVARFEGDDTKYI
+698 EVARFDGDDTKYI

-886 FDSQSRITTD
+886 FNSQSSITTD

-959 DNGTTWTRANATI
+959 DNGTTWTRANATV

-978 STTDFVLNDLPDDKM
+978 STTDYVLNDLPDDKM

-1011 FYAESTESNANNYL
+1011 FYAESTVSNADNYL

-1054 ADIFWTVVGTQ
+1054 ADIFWTVVGAQ

-1198 PLDIDDITEY
+1198 PLDIDDITKY

-1226 AKLYVGVIT
+1226 GKLYVGVIT

-1356 NIIANT
+1356 DIIANT
-1362 GSATVS
+1362 GSATIS

-1402 GVPYAENFSAGRL
+1402 SVPYAENFSAGRL

-1420 GYRKSFPAGS
+1420 GYKKSFPAGS

-1437 LAPATGTTAWYITT
+1437 LAPVTTSTAWYITS

-1464 RVKVDGSGSY
+1464 RVEIWSSSY

-1484 LPQLGNTEDPIS
+1484 LPQLGNTDTPIA

-1502 KSKYAYS
+1502 KSKYS
-1509 YSSSAS
+1509 SSSSAS

-1600 INYYQP
+1600 INYYRP

-1629 IKSVNPSDTIEYVYG
+1629 IKSVNSSDTIEYVYG

-1712 ADNRYLLT
+1712 TDNRYLLT

-1781 EGNPDTLQLSFMA
+1781 EGNLDTLQLSFMA
-1794 RAGYATSSGFSDASS
+1794 RAGYATSSGFTDASD

-1912 VHWTSQA
+1912 VHWTSLA

-1964 TTFTVQRSFTTCI
+1964 TTFTIQRSFTTCI

-2342 TKVSGNYVVF
+2342 TRVSGNYVVF
-2352 SFDAALTKY
+2352 SFDAALTY
-2361 NSSDAPT
+2361 WSSDAAPT

-2385 TWSKEDL
+2385 TWNKENL
-2392 VTWSNAASD
+2392 IIWSNAAPD
-2401 SAQYTLSSIPTGNGK
+2401 SAQYTLSSIPTGNGR

-2425 AGKTVQIAFG
+2425 AGKTIQIAFG
-2435 VYASYASSYY
+2435 AYASSND

-2456 ERSSVCFGVEDV
+2456 EMESVCFGVEDV

-2533 SVCAVGDTSQ
+2533 SVCAVGDTSE
-2543 WLSAYTFR
+2543 WLPAHTFR
-2551 TPYAL
+2551 TNYTL
-2556 PLTEDFTTV
+2556 PLTEDFSTV
-2565 DTSFPDAWT
+2565 DTAFPAAWT
-2574 TYSSSSLTP
+2574 TYSSLSP
-2583 SSLFEG
+2583 SSLFAG
-2589 GSFENATPSPDG
+2589 GSFENATPSSYG
-2601 WQYSATTNANAFS
+2601 WQYSATYNANAFS

-2620 VELKYSYYSSSSYW
+2620 ASLTYSNSSYW

-2639 VDMTDVDDVSNAVLS
+2639 VDMTDVEEASNVVLS
-2654 FDVALTNPNT
+2654 FDVALTEPNT

-2686 TWTSG
+2686 TWTRG
-2691 NATLWSEG
+2691 NATLWSV
-2699 STADYSIEAIP
+2699 SSAADYSIEAIP
-2710 NGAGQSYILNMNKY
+2710 NGAGQSYTFNMNKY
-2724 IGKVV
+2724 IGKAV

-2736 QKPSYSYYD
+2736 QGPSYGSYY
-2745 DTDTVRI
+2745 TDEVRI

-2757 RLYADSNLCF
+2757 RLYTDANLCF
-2767 DLDTVQQTGATT
+2767 DIDTVQQTNATT
-2779 SSVSLRIEDS
+2779 SSVSLRIGDS

-2794 AWQYVYGIKGF
+2794 AWQYVYGVKGF
-2805 NRADSAIHNTDAI
+2805 NRADSAVHNTAAL
-2818 DFVLTGLNPSTSY
+2818 DFTLTGLNPNTSY

-2838 CGSNDTTAW
+2838 CGRNDTTAW

-2861 NEDFAGISTT
+2861 NEDFAGIATT
-2871 MKMPDNWLAY
+2871 MQMPDNWLAY
-2881 SDKSLTMSALCNGTK
+2881 SDKSLTVSALCNGTK
-2896 SFVTETPLASSGSTN
+2896 SFAAETPLASSGSTT

-2936 YSCSGSWL
+2936 SSCSGSWL

-3089 RIETQNTDAQWQY
+3089 HIETRNTDAQWQY

-3146 ADTSKWVG
+3146 ADTSKWIG

-3163 IPFYEDFAG
+3163 
-3172 ISTTMK
+3172 
-3178 MPDNWLAYS
+3178 
-3187 DKSLTMS
+3187 
-3194 ALCNGTKSFVTETPL
+3194 
-3209 ASSGSTNKW
+3209 
-3218 GYHSSYTKY
+3218 
-3227 GFAAD
+3227 
-3232 ENHIGVELWYSCSGS
+3232 
-3247 WLLTPAINLSAV
+3247 
-3259 AEDELVVLS
+3259 
-3268 FDAALT
+3268 
-3274 KYNSSDAPSSSDNQR
+3274 
-3289 FYIMVSEDAGGTWSK
+3289 
-3304 ENTILWSN
+3304 
-3312 AADDNPQYNLSDI
+3312 
-3325 ADGNGQGTQYLLD
+3325 
-3338 FSKYKGKTIR
+3338 
-3348 IAFGIE
+3348 
-3354 ASANDNY
+3354 
-3361 LHIDNVSLYAA
+3361 
-3372 SSICI
+3372 
-3377 APVKV
+3377 
-3382 TKVSATTQSLTL
+3382 
-3394 RIETQ
+3394 
-3399 NTDAQWQYAYGLAGF
+3399 
-3414 ALSDAIAKAVTDSQ
+3414 
-3428 DFTLTGLKHTTDYD
+3428 
-3442 VYVRTV
+3442 
-3448 CGEEDSSKWV
+3448 
-3458 GPFGFTTNYAIPF
+3458 IPF

-3516 TTSKWGYNSS
+3516 TTYKWGYNSS

-3572 DAALSSTYLTS
+3572 DAALSSTYSTS

-3627 ISNGA
+3627 IPNRA

-3653 VMAEKNSSCLHIDNV
+3653 VMAENNSSCLHIDNV

-3727 TTVFTVNGL
+3727 TTVFTINGL

-3862 LNEAL
+3862 ANEAL

-3949 IEVKEKDNRLHLDN
+3949 IEVEENHNRLHLDN

-3982 DYMDEYFFIA
+3982 DYMDDYFFIA

-4038 GYHYNEYGFDFIAKN
+4038 GYRYNNYGFDFIAKN
-4053 STVVPQ
+4053 SAVVPLV
-4059 MLTSAN
+4059 LTSVN
-4065 GCDSLV
+4065 GCDSIV
-4071 ELHIEVIPTRR
+4071 ELSIEVIPTRR
-4082 IDTTIMACQSYTYQ
+4082 NDTTIMACQSYTYQ

-4119 VRTFLRISTTGDT
+4119 VRTFLRISTTGDAK
-4132 RTMWRT
+4132 TMWRT

-4191 RQTDLPYLYEGEIFL
+4191 RQTDLPYFYEGVEFL
-4206 GKNIKVGD
+4206 GKNTKVGD
-4214 YWHDVQSSC
+4214 YRHDVQSSC

>member
-100 MQNPQLCFAYAQVAT
+100 MQNPQLCFAHAQVAT

-168 VADHAGKGVVL
+168 VDDHAGKGVVL

-320 TFATDIDK
+320 TFDTDIDK

-360 SYSISPVPKGKYLYA
+360 SSSISSVPKGKYLYA

-396 NHISDGVDND
+396 NYISDGVDND

-482 PEDIRISNLQPSGF
+482 PEDIRISNLRPSGF

-510 KVATKYVRNPA
+510 KVAAKYVRNPA
-521 SLAAAACLVSQTGLT
+521 SLAAADCLVSQTGLT

-563 SSDWAFPVTLR
+563 SSDWSFPVTLR
-574 VPTVGSIPL
+574 VPTVGSIPI

-591 ELSLYTFNNEIHYRS
+591 EISLYTLNNEIHYRS
-606 SAKTINGI
+606 PAKTINGI
-614 YFPLRSFAYYP
+614 YFPLRSFANYP
-625 TLSTSSPTWNG
+625 TLSTSSPTYNG
-636 GHLNLQ
+636 GHLKLE
-642 GTDNYFVLPYVENM
+642 GIDNYFVLPYVENV
-656 DSLMLSFRLTTGSW
+656 DSLMLSFRLSTGSW
-670 SSSYYSY
+670 SSYTSY

-698 EVARFEGDDTKYI
+698 EVARFDGDDTKYI

-1011 FYAESTESNANNYL
+1011 FYAESTVENADNYL

-1054 ADIFWTVVGTQ
+1054 ADIFWTVVGAQ

-1105 HQSCDLNGDSLTTSF
+1105 HQSCDLNGDSLITSF

-1198 PLDIDDITEY
+1198 PLDIDDITKY

-1226 AKLYVGVIT
+1226 GKLYVGVIT

-1289 RDYSDIAIV
+1289 RNYSDIAIV

-1362 GSATVS
+1362 GSATIS

-1402 GVPYAENFSAGRL
+1402 GVPYAENFSSGRL
-1415 ASDWV
+1415 ASDWA

-1437 LAPATGTTAWYITT
+1437 LAPATTSTAWYITN

-1464 RVKVDGSGSY
+1464 RVEVYSTGSY

-1502 KSKYAYS
+1502 KSKYS
-1509 YSSSAS
+1509 SSSSAS

-1556 EFSLNAKRCRVD
+1556 DFSLNAKRCRVD

-1579 GFFTESTV
+1579 GFFTESV
-1587 YDPDTYLYVDSVA
+1587 LYDPDTHLYVDSVA

-1629 IKSVNPSDTIEYVYG
+1629 IKSVNSSDTIEYVYG

-1781 EGNPDTLQLSFMA
+1781 EGNLDTLQLSFMA
-1794 RAGYATSSGFSDASS
+1794 RAGYATSSGFTDASN

-1836 LEPIASGATVSDDP
+1836 LEPITSGATVSDDP

-1955 SVASVCGKD
+1955 SVVSVCGKD

-2342 TKVSGNYVVF
+2342 TRVSGNYVVF
-2352 SFDAALTKY
+2352 SFDAALTY
-2361 NSSDAPT
+2361 WSSDAAPT

-2385 TWSKEDL
+2385 TWNKENL
-2392 VTWSNAASD
+2392 IIWSNAAPD
-2401 SAQYTLSSIPTGNGK
+2401 SAQYTLSSIPTGNGR

-2425 AGKTVQIAFG
+2425 AGKTIQIAFG
-2435 VYASYASSYY
+2435 AYASSND

-2456 ERSSVCFGVEDV
+2456 EMESVCFGVEDV

-2543 WLSAYTFR
+2543 WAGPYTVLTAYAMPFVEEFTGISTSKTLPPAWTRYSSVPIATLLSKEYPFANATVPSSDTYWGYNSYNSKALADADHISVELWYSYSNAWLLTPQIEIAALEEGSAVSFSFDAALTYYSSDAAPTSSDNQRFYLAVSEDGGATWTKENLITWSNAASDSAQYTMSSIPTGNGQNYKFDFSEYAGKTIQIAFGAYASSNDNRLHIDNIRLEETESLCLGAKSVSSQKITSTSAQMRIVPSQSDSVWQYVYGVSGFAMVDSLANCHNTDTVVFTLSNLAAGTSYDVYVRSVCAVGDTSEWLPAHTFR
-2551 TPYAL
+2551 TNYTL
-2556 PLTEDFTTV
+2556 PLTEDFSTV
-2565 DTSFPDAWT
+2565 DTAFPAAWT
-2574 TYSSSSLTP
+2574 TYSSLSP
-2583 SSLFEG
+2583 SSLFAG
-2589 GSFENATPSPDG
+2589 GSFENATPSSYG
-2601 WQYSATTNANAFS
+2601 WQYSATYNANAFS

-2620 VELKYSYYSSSSYW
+2620 ASLTYSNSSYW

-2639 VDMTDVDDVSNAVLS
+2639 VDMTDVEEASNVVLS
-2654 FDVALTNPNT
+2654 FDVALTEPNT

-2686 TWTSG
+2686 TWTRG
-2691 NATLWSEG
+2691 NATLWSV
-2699 STADYSIEAIP
+2699 SSAADYSIEAIP
-2710 NGAGQSYILNMNKY
+2710 NGAGQSYTFNMNKY
-2724 IGKVV
+2724 IGKAV

-2736 QKPSYSYYD
+2736 QGPSYGSYY
-2745 DTDTVRI
+2745 TDEVRI

-2757 RLYADSNLCF
+2757 RLYTDANLCF
-2767 DLDTVQQTGATT
+2767 DIDTVQQTNATT
-2779 SSVSLRIEDS
+2779 SSVSLRIGDS

-2794 AWQYVYGIKGF
+2794 AWQYVYGVKGF
-2805 NRADSAIHNTDAI
+2805 NRADSAVHNTAAL
-2818 DFVLTGLNPSTSY
+2818 DFTLTGLNPNTSY

-2838 CGSNDTTAW
+2838 CGRNDTTAW
-2847 VGPFAFATAYLLPF
+2847 VGPFTFATAYILPF
-2861 NEDFAGISTT
+2861 NENFADISTT
-2871 MKMPDNWLAY
+2871 RQLPDNWLTY
-2881 SDKSLTMSALCNGTK
+2881 SNKSLTVAALCNGTK
-2896 SFVTETPLASSGSTN
+2896 SFVTETPLASSGSTT

-2921 YGFAADENHIGVELW
+2921 YGFADEEHIGVEL
-2936 YSCSGSWL
+2936 YSSYSGSWL

-2952 AVAEDELVVLSFDA
+2952 TVAEDELVVFSFDA

-3089 RIETQNTDAQWQY
+3089 
-3102 AYGLAGFAL
+3102 
-3111 SDAIAKAVTDSQDFT
+3111 
-3126 LTGLKHTTDYDVYV
+3126 H
-3140 RTVCGE
+3140 
-3146 ADTSKWVG
+3146 
-3154 PFGFTTDYG
+3154 
-3163 IPFYEDFAG
+3163 
-3172 ISTTMK
+3172 
-3178 MPDNWLAYS
+3178 
-3187 DKSLTMS
+3187 
-3194 ALCNGTKSFVTETPL
+3194 
-3209 ASSGSTNKW
+3209 
-3218 GYHSSYTKY
+3218 
-3227 GFAAD
+3227 
-3232 ENHIGVELWYSCSGS
+3232 
-3247 WLLTPAINLSAV
+3247 
-3259 AEDELVVLS
+3259 
-3268 FDAALT
+3268 
-3274 KYNSSDAPSSSDNQR
+3274 
-3289 FYIMVSEDAGGTWSK
+3289 
-3304 ENTILWSN
+3304 
-3312 AADDNPQYNLSDI
+3312 
-3325 ADGNGQGTQYLLD
+3325 
-3338 FSKYKGKTIR
+3338 
-3348 IAFGIE
+3348 
-3354 ASANDNY
+3354 
-3361 LHIDNVSLYAA
+3361 
-3372 SSICI
+3372 
-3377 APVKV
+3377 
-3382 TKVSATTQSLTL
+3382 
-3394 RIETQ
+3394 IETQ

-3862 LNEAL
+3862 PNEAL

-4082 IDTTIMACQSYTYQ
+4082 IDTTIMACRSYTYQ

-4132 RTMWRT
+4132 KTMWRT

-4206 GKNIKVGD
+4206 GKNTKVGD
-4214 YWHDVQSSC
+4214 YRHDVQSSC